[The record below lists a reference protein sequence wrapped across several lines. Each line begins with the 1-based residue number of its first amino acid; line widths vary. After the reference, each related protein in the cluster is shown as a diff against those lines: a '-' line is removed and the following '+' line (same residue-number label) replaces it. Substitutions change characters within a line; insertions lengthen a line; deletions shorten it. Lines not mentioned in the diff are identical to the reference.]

1 MIKGVVMRKESER
14 LSFASLAIALAS
26 DYLSI
31 YVINTEDDSYIEYR
45 TDGVEKELVQVDEGE
60 DFYAD
65 VRKNC
70 REQVWPEDQEFFL
83 KQFTKEYVMGTMEE
97 GKSFSFTYRLI
108 IEGKPKYFFLKT
120 IRAGENNIVIGVRDV
135 DETKRRELEMK
146 AESETYSQIAG
157 ALASRYEVI
166 YHINIDTNEYVQ
178 YSSSEQ
184 YALLGTTKNGADF
197 FADSASDISIYIH
210 PEDVDRMLEQL
221 KKENLL
227 RELRETGSVTFSYR
241 QFLGDEYQYMNMI
254 VVRPRN
260 DEEHIVV
267 GVININAQVQREEL
281 IAKESR
287 TFSDISMALAQQY
300 EVIYRVNI
308 VDNEYSEYTANEKY
322 ARLNLGAKGENFFED
337 TQKNMQTGIYVDDYP
352 MMSAA
357 MERENFLRSI
367 SSFGKVLLNYRLMID
382 GRPQYATLF
391 AVQSREDP
399 DYIIVAVANVDA
411 AKRMEIAYN
420 KAMDI
425 ANKDALTSVKNKRA
439 YVQAEV
445 ELDSQIEKKVQPP
458 FAVVVCDINGLKQV
472 NDIQGHK
479 AGDEFIKDSCSII
492 CNIFSHSPVFRIGGD
507 EFAVLL
513 KGRDYENRRELIVQL
528 GDAQED
534 KRVKGIKPIAVGLSD
549 FNPDKD
555 MRVQDVFERADSLM
569 YDDKKRCKSEG
580 IVNAG

>member
-1 MIKGVVMRKESER
+1 MRKESER

-45 TDGVEKELVQVDEGE
+45 TDGVEKKLVQVDEGE
-60 DFYAD
+60 NFYTD

-70 REQVWPEDQEFFL
+70 REQVWSEDQEFFL
-83 KQFTKEYVMGTMEE
+83 KQFTKEYVMGTVEE

-146 AESETYSQIAG
+146 AKSETYSQIAG

-178 YSSSEQ
+178 YSASEQ
-184 YALLGTTKNGADF
+184 YALLGTTKKGADF

-227 RELRETGSVTFSYR
+227 RELRETGSVIFSYR

-254 VVRPRN
+254 VVRPKN

-267 GVININAQVQREEL
+267 GVFNINAQVQREEL
-281 IAKESR
+281 IAKENR

-322 ARLNLGAKGENFFED
+322 ARLKLGARGENFFED
-337 TQKNMQTGIYVDDYP
+337 TQKNMLTAIYVDDYP

-513 KGRDYENRRELIVQL
+513 KGRDYENRRELIEQL

-534 KRVKGIKPIAVGLSD
+534 KRVNGIKPIAVGLSD